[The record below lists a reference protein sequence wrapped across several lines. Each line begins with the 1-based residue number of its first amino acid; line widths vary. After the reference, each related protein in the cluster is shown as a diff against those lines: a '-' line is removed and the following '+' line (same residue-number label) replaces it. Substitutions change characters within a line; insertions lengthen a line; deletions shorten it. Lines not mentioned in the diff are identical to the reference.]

1 MLGSLEDG
9 FHMSQDDFCKLK
21 PADIPEDRKDDEALS
36 PTELTLFRSISGGW
50 TWWQMSAFFKVR

>member
-1 MLGSLEDG
+1 
-9 FHMSQDDFCKLK
+9 MSQDDFCKLK

-50 TWWQMSAFFKVR
+50 TWWQMFACFSHQ